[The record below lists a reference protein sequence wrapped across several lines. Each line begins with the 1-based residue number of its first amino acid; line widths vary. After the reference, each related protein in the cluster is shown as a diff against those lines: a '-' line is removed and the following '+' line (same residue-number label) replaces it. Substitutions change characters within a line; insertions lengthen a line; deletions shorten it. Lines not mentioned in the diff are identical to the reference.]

1 MVREP
6 TYQSEEA
13 AAQERLARMELQLA
27 TAQQLTHVGSWEW
40 DLVHERV
47 IWSDELYRV
56 HGVEPATFR
65 ITYEYWLS
73 RVHPDDRARILS
85 VMEESLAHAEQME
98 GEYRIVRED
107 GEVRLVHTIGQI
119 VREDGQ
125 PVRVFGASR
134 DVTEKRNAE
143 AVLKESQLRFRQIF
157 ENVEDVFWMRDL
169 STQRMLYISPAY
181 ERIWGVSTQSLLE
194 DPTSWRH
201 SIHPDDRTA
210 VERVHA
216 TEQERHDHIYRIV
229 RPDGS
234 IRWIRDR
241 AFPIRSAEGRTV
253 RFAGVA
259 TDITETKVA
268 QMKLQEKTE
277 QLHRLSQRLLEVQEA
292 ERRHLAR
299 ELHDEVGQALTAA
312 KISLQMA
319 QQAAAD
325 ARLATD
331 LCKSIDAL
339 DELLRQVR
347 RMSLDLRPPML
358 DDFGLL
364 PALRWYLD
372 QTIERTGLEVRL
384 IAPAKLERLD
394 PELETACYRVVQ
406 EAITNVVK
414 HADASHVEVE
424 LTHGDEL
431 NVTISDDGRGFE
443 VGGAEEKARHGAA
456 AGLAGMLERVGL
468 LEGLLW
474 IDSTPG
480 HGTKVRACFP
490 MKRGDA

>member
-1 MVREP
+1 MVREF
-6 TYQSEEA
+6 TDQTDEA
-13 AAQERLARMELQLA
+13 AAQDRLARMELQLA

-56 HGVEPATFR
+56 HGVEPATLR
-65 ITYEYWLS
+65 ITYEDWLS
-73 RVHPDDRARILS
+73 RVHPDDRARVLS
-85 VMEESLAHAEQME
+85 VLEESLTHSDRME
-98 GEYRIVRED
+98 GEYRIVREN

-119 VREDGQ
+119 VREEGR

-134 DVTEKRNAE
+134 DVTEKRSAE
-143 AVLKESQLRFRQIF
+143 AVLKESEVRFRQIF

-169 STQRMLYISPAY
+169 SSHRMLYISPAY
-181 ERIWGVSTQSLLE
+181 ERIWGLSTQSLQE
-194 DPTSWRH
+194 NPASWREAV
-201 SIHPDDRTA
+201 HPEDRPQ
-210 VERVHA
+210 VERILA
-216 TEQERHDHIYRIV
+216 NDRERHDHIYRIA

-241 AFPIRSAEGRTV
+241 AFPIRNAEGRVV
-253 RFAGVA
+253 RLAGVA

-312 KISLQMA
+312 KISLQLA

-325 ARLATD
+325 AQLATD
-331 LCKSIDAL
+331 LSKSVDAL

-364 PALRWYLD
+364 PALRWFLE
-372 QTIERTGLEVRL
+372 QTMKRSGLEVRL
-384 IAPAKLERLD
+384 VAPAKLERLD
-394 PELETACYRVVQ
+394 PSLETACYRVVQ

-414 HADASHVEVE
+414 HAAAAHVDVE
-424 LTHGDEL
+424 LTQGDEL
-431 NVTISDDGRGFE
+431 NVTITDDGRGFE

-468 LEGLLW
+468 LQGLLW

-480 HGTKVRACFP
+480 KGTAVRACFP
-490 MKRGDA
+490 LKGGEA